1 MTLNDLS
8 VNELSRALIGQ
19 LEQPARAGEAIDDAT
34 LQRLLGH
41 AVRAYSRRVNSGD
54 LAGATTFFAPYPEDL
69 DITATE
75 AATTAAALLRAAEIT
90 TFEIAAMFN
99 L

>member
-1 MTLNDLS
+1 MTINDLS
-8 VNELSRALIGQ
+8 LNELSRALVGQ
-19 LEQPARAGEAIDDAT
+19 LDQPAHAGEAIEDAT

-54 LAGATTFFAPYPEDL
+54 VVGITTFFPPYPEDL

-75 AATTAAALLRAAEIT
+75 AATTAAALLRAAEVT